1 MKSHSLEISV
11 HNSTNYVHHLDHMLP
26 FSPTQKLN
34 GHFHHSVSNSLA
46 RKGKMVG
53 VDEAQID
60 KMLFHFFSYLP
71 HVGVF
76 HEAVEHF
83 PNPPRVRPHHH
94 LPPSLHDHDNLG
106 GHSVMVQN
114 S

>member
-1 MKSHSLEISV
+1 
-11 HNSTNYVHHLDHMLP
+11 
-26 FSPTQKLN
+26 
-34 GHFHHSVSNSLA
+34 
-46 RKGKMVG
+46 MVG

-60 KMLFHFFSYLP
+60 KMLFHFF
-71 HVGVF
+71 HV
-76 HEAVEHF
+76 AVEHF
-83 PNPPRVRPHHH
+83 PNPPRVCPHHH